1 LRQGIVIER
10 NQLPPLSGYRV
21 LDLAGPLGFHCTKLL
36 ADMGADVIKVELPSG
51 DDARRVPPFKDDT
64 PHPEKSLY
72 FLHFN
77 TNKRGISLDVEKPE
91 GRAIFLELAR
101 KADVVIETYGPSRR
115 EELGLGYQELSAGN
129 PGLIHASITPFGET
143 GPWRDYKANDMA
155 GLALGNLLY
164 LAGEPGEPPLQPPG
178 EIAYG
183 MASTYGAFGIS
194 VALYHRLE
202 SGRGQHIVVSM
213 HECAGHIAGYFIPN
227 YGYNGVKPARASRK
241 GEETDLYDPYPTKNG
256 FARIFIIP
264 VEQWRRLVDWMG
276 HPPSISGPEFEK
288 MAFRRKHPDIV
299 VGAIAEFCS
308 RHTKEELYEEGQ
320 KRRIAVTP
328 INTVG
333 EFMNSAQVK
342 ARETFIDM
350 EHPVIGKYLH
360 FAPVPRLSETPGRI
374 TRTAPLIGEHNQE
387 VYCGDLGMSNHD
399 LVALRS
405 SGVI

>member
-1 LRQGIVIER
+1 MAHIDETA
-10 NQLPPLSGYRV
+10 PPLTGYRV
-21 LDLAGPLGFHCTKLL
+21 LDLGGPLGFHCTKLL
-36 ADMGADVIKVELPSG
+36 ADMGADIIKIEPPGG
-51 DDARRVPPFKDDT
+51 DEARRVPPFKDDS
-64 PHPEKSLY
+64 PHAEKSLY

-77 TNKRGISLDVEKPE
+77 TNKKGITLDVKKPDGRGIL
-91 GRAIFLELAR
+91 LELAK
-101 KADVVIETYGPSRR
+101 KADVVIETYRPAER
-115 EELGLGYQELSAGN
+115 EELGLTYQELSAGN
-129 PGLIHASITPFGET
+129 PALIQASITPFGDT

-183 MASTYGAFGIS
+183 MASTYGAFGIA

-202 SGRGQHIVVSM
+202 SGRGQHIVVST

-227 YGYNGVKPARASRK
+227 YGYTGVKPARASRK
-241 GEETDLYDPYPTKNG
+241 GEETDLYDPYKTKNG
-256 FARIFIIP
+256 YARIFIIP

-276 HPPSISGPEFEK
+276 SPPSISGPEFEK
-288 MAFRRKHPDIV
+288 MAYRRKHPEIV

-342 ARETFIDM
+342 ARETFIEM

-360 FAPVPRLSETPGRI
+360 FGPVPRLSASPGRI
-374 TRTAPLIGEHNQE
+374 RRTAPLIGEHNQE
-387 VYCGDLGMSNHD
+387 IYCGELGMSNED
-399 LVALRS
+399 LVALRA

>member
-1 LRQGIVIER
+1 MATIDSSA
-10 NQLPPLSGYRV
+10 PPLTGYRV

-36 ADMGADVIKVELPSG
+36 ADMGADVVKIEPPNG
-51 DDARRVPPFKDDT
+51 DEARKVPPFKDDL

-77 TNKRGISLDVEKPE
+77 TNKRGITLDLESPDGK
-91 GRAIFLELAR
+91 AIFLELAR
-101 KADVVIETYGPSRR
+101 KADVVLETARPGGMD
-115 EELGLGYQELSAGN
+115 ELGIGYQALRAQN
-129 PGLIHASITPFGET
+129 PALVYASITPFGQS
-143 GPWRDYKANDMA
+143 GPWCDYKANDMA
-155 GLALGNLLY
+155 GIALGNLLY

-183 MASTYGAFGIS
+183 MASTYGAFGIA

-202 SGRGQHIVVSM
+202 SGKGQYIDVSM

-227 YGYNGVKPARASRK
+227 YGYTGAKPARASRK

-256 FARIFIIP
+256 YARIFIIP

-276 HPPSISGPEFEK
+276 RPPSISGPEFEK
-288 MAFRRKHPDIV
+288 MAYRRKHPEV
-299 VGAIAEFCS
+299 VVEAITEFCL

-328 INTVG
+328 INTAG
-333 EFMNSAQVK
+333 EFMNSPQTK
-342 ARETFIDM
+342 ARHIFIDM
-350 EHPVIGKYLH
+350 EHPVVGKYAQ
-360 FAPVPRLSETPGRI
+360 FGSVPRFSETPGRI
-374 TRTAPLIGEHNQE
+374 ARTAPLIGEHNQE
-387 VYCGDLGMSNHD
+387 IYCGELAMSKED